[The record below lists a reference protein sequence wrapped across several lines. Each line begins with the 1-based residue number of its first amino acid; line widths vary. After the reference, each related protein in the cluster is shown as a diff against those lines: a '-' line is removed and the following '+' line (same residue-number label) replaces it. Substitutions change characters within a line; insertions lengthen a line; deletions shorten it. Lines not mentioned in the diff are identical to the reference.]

1 MARFEEV
8 QMTIAESAKNYLD
21 IYNMQ
26 VLIEQFTLDREG
38 RFSLTL
44 PNMEQPFPVSA
55 TLSFIYDAFQ
65 TGMTLYEDNTLDEN
79 NADVD
84 TSIELEFTVKFPIM
98 KDYPDIESLVEEISE
113 EYPDTE
119 PILTIREIIG
129 GDEPFKEYEMHYSY
143 DIEAEDATDS
153 ELFDEIFEEL
163 KGIMELI
170 YARTENYIDQS
181 WYRGDE

>member
-8 QMTIAESAKNYLD
+8 QMTIAESAKNYLE

-26 VLIEQFTLDREG
+26 VFIEQFTLDREG

-55 TLSFIYDAFQ
+55 TVSFIYDAFQ
-65 TGMTLYEDNTLDEN
+65 TGMTLYEDNIQDESSP
-79 NADVD
+79 DVD
-84 TSIELEFTVKFPIM
+84 TSIELEFTVKCPIM
-98 KDYPDIESLVEEISE
+98 KGYPDIEALVEEISE

-119 PILTIREIIG
+119 PILTIREIID
-129 GDEPFKEYEMHYSY
+129 GDEPFKEYEIHYSY
-143 DIEAEDATDS
+143 DISPEDATDS

-163 KGIMELI
+163 KEIMELI
-170 YARTENYIDQS
+170 YERTESYIDQS
-181 WYRGDE
+181 WYRGEE